1 MVGIHKENLQEPPL
15 FGKILWFSL
24 QINAQ
29 WLAQGAS
36 WPNGWRFASAIACGR
51 DPVMVG

>member
-15 FGKILWFSL
+15 FGKIPWFSL

-36 WPNGWRFASAIACGR
+36 WPNGWHFASAIACGR